1 MTSQTSASGLNF
13 EITWVCLAMRR
24 RQSRDQPFTFFEH
37 SSRLLWFRTVN
48 LIEVDSCAVHRRHLQ
63 IKTNLCPV
71 PKLCLLVRIPPNRLL
86 LLREPLET
94 KGSVPDLVP
103 GLYILHSVQIQPLW
117 MAGVKVVASPFE
129 NGKRSCVRTSNLALS
144 IQCPIILAL
153 WRPFMMRP

>member
-24 RQSRDQPFTFFEH
+24 DQPFTFFEH
-37 SSRLLWFRTVN
+37 SSRLLWLRT
-48 LIEVDSCAVHRRHLQ
+48 LWTWFLVHRRHLQ

-71 PKLCLLVRIPPNRLL
+71 PKLCLNSIVRISLNQLL

-117 MAGVKVVASPFE
+117 MAGVKLVASPFE

-144 IQCPIILAL
+144 IRCPTQLAL
-153 WRPFMMRP
+153 WQPFMMRP